1 MDKNIFVPSLK
12 FEERTRAFNRVL
24 WGFVGFISLFTVLI
38 FVYPFHLMLCYF
50 FDIESTFFSDNILI
64 MSILALIFVIMSMG
78 IIKFFYMIC
87 CSYKIENNKI
97 IKGKIVNYDNVDHE
111 YLEFDAN
118 WILSLA
124 QIIQILY
131 KVVIVSRVNDLIRII
146 KMILLNMNQNFVENY
161 FDTNSYKKKIYYN
174 PILVKETKYYLIY
187 KCDNNK
193 KLSIPKIYEG
203 MDIKN
208 FKSTEKSLI
217 SRIVL
222 RSLIIFLTFLL
233 FSMIDLTNG
242 LIHNDT
248 YISNINNT
256 CSNIQRNLS
265 NYGYELTKTCN
276 FRKVVSNNKFSNI
289 TYRIDK
295 NGKIKSIILEIYYNA
310 DTYNESEL
318 RYIIDSLNA
327 GFSNYEV
334 DIFISQVDSC
344 INGVCSYGK
353 MTNENQTLRIG
364 SSEGFINIHNW

>member
-111 YLEFDAN
+111 YLEFDTN

-242 LIHNDT
+242 LIHNNT

>member
-97 IKGKIVNYDNVDHE
+97 IKGKIINYDNVDHE

-242 LIHNDT
+242 LIHNNT

>member
-97 IKGKIVNYDNVDHE
+97 IKGKIINYDNVDHE

-242 LIHNDT
+242 LIHNNT

-265 NYGYELTKTCN
+265 NYGYDLTKTCN

>member
-97 IKGKIVNYDNVDHE
+97 IKGKIINYDNVDHE

>member
-111 YLEFDAN
+111 YLEFDTN

-353 MTNENQTLRIG
+353 MTNENQILRIG